1 MTNYADLSKIL
12 VDSLG
17 LRNEPVAVT
26 LIKKGQDIPS
36 DYHVVDGATRHC
48 QSIMKARKGE
58 KLCVPAERNACPVG
72 SSALGECPIPEKVR
86 SGEFHHKT
94 GMYDSEAAAAKMI
107 EMRTALPEGSV
118 IATVVS
124 PLSEATVEPD
134 VVIVVGLPEQIYW
147 IVPVA
152 ETYMEGGRATLTT
165 ASFQASCVDTTI
177 IPFLTGKVNISLGCL
192 GCRKNSDILPEEML
206 VGIPWSQ
213 FENIVAVIEK
223 MSKGAI
229 PKARQRN

>member
-1 MTNYADLSKIL
+1 
-12 VDSLG
+12 
-17 LRNEPVAVT
+17 
-26 LIKKGQDIPS
+26 
-36 DYHVVDGATRHC
+36 
-48 QSIMKARKGE
+48 
-58 KLCVPAERNACPVG
+58 
-72 SSALGECPIPEKVR
+72 
-86 SGEFHHKT
+86 
-94 GMYDSEAAAAKMI
+94 
-107 EMRTALPEGSV
+107 
-118 IATVVS
+118 
-124 PLSEATVEPD
+124 
-134 VVIVVGLPEQIYW
+134 
-147 IVPVA
+147 
-152 ETYMEGGRATLTT
+152 LTT